1 MYGHCE
7 RARQWAS
14 ADVDGELSTFERV
27 LLADHVARCHSC
39 REFHMSVSG
48 LTGAIRSAPHERFEG
63 LVIGRIRRQVRLR
76 LSPAVAAM
84 AVAAVGLGSI
94 LVASQVRTGS
104 VPGVQSARES
114 AADAGTDTMNLRTS
128 RALERLSVR
137 KPVRAPRSVHR
148 SLRGGPVIR
157 EP

>member
-39 REFHMSVSG
+39 REFHTSVNG
-48 LTGAIRSAPHERFEG
+48 LTDALRSAPHERFEG
-63 LVIGRIRRQVRLR
+63 LVVGRIRRQVRLR

-94 LVASQVRTGS
+94 LVASEVRTGS
-104 VPGVQSARES
+104 VPGVQSVRES
-114 AADAGTDTMNLRTS
+114 AADAATDTMNLRTS
-128 RALERLSVR
+128 RALERLSLR
-137 KPVRAPRSVHR
+137 KSVKAPGSVHR
-148 SLRGGPVIR
+148 SLRGGPIVQER
-157 EP
+157 